1 MASFAERMRGR
12 WTAGLS
18 ALGPARERL
27 RERLGPLRRRL
38 GPLGKRLAP
47 LQQRLEKLPGV
58 RRLRLPAVFAVFF
71 LLFLRAGFPWDL
83 VARRIEAEA
92 GNGGVEVAIG
102 AMGPEGLFGLRA
114 RDVRVRSPGEPGELV
129 FPVVE
134 LNPDVLPLLL
144 GRTSFGFTAHGY
156 GGTARGH
163 ARLSSDPRR
172 PGLSSLELDAR
183 GLDLHAL
190 PLPPSLQDA
199 ELAGRLGLKVDL
211 PSLDP
216 LETSTGKASLSIQGA
231 ALLRAVARLEGGMS
245 LTLPRVSLGDVDA
258 AAALD
263 KGVAKVERL
272 SARGGDVDA
281 EVDGTIALRPALLLS
296 QADLHLKLR
305 PSERWMQENP
315 VVRGALGALGPRAP
329 DGSYTVTFSGPL
341 LRLQP
346 RPGR

>member
-1 MASFAERMRGR
+1 MATFAERARGR
-12 WTAGLS
+12 WTASLS
-18 ALGPARERL
+18 ALAPARRRL
-27 RERLGPLRRRL
+27 REALQPLRLRL
-38 GPLGKRLAP
+38 SP
-47 LQQRLEKLPGV
+47 LQRRLEKLPGV
-58 RRLRLPAVFAVFF
+58 RRLLLPGVFALFF
-71 LLFLRAGFPWDL
+71 LLFLRVGFPWDE
-83 VARRIEAEA
+83 VALRIEAMA
-92 GNGGVEVAIG
+92 AKSGVELAIG
-102 AMGPEGLFGLRA
+102 SLGPQGFFGLRA
-114 RDVRVRSPGEPGELV
+114 RDVRVRSTGEPGELV

-134 LNPDVLPLLL
+134 LSPDVLPLLV
-144 GRTSFGFTAHGY
+144 GRTSFGFAAYGY

-190 PLPPSLQDA
+190 PLPPALQDA
-199 ELAGRLGLKVDL
+199 ELAGRLGLKVEL

-216 LETSTGKASLSIQGA
+216 LEASSGKASLSIQGA
-231 ALLRAVARLEGGMS
+231 TLVRAVARLEGGMS
-245 LTLPRVSLGDVDA
+245 LTLPRISLGDVDA

-272 SARGGDVDA
+272 FARGGDVDA
-281 EVDGTIALRPALLLS
+281 EVDGTVALRPALLLS

-315 VVRGALGALGPRAP
+315 VVRGTLGMLGPRAP
-329 DGSYTVTFSGPL
+329 DGSYTVSFSGPL